1 MISEDRWL
9 LPEGI
14 EEILPPAAGR
24 LERLRR
30 ELLDLYES
38 WGYEL
43 IVPPLIEFLESLLTG
58 AGDDLE
64 LQTFKLTDQLSGRM
78 MGVRADM
85 TPQAA
90 RIDAHRLK
98 RNGPVRLCY
107 MGTVLRTRADGFGG
121 SRSPYQA
128 GVELYGHRGY
138 ESDLEVLTLMLET
151 LRAAGISEAHLDL
164 GHVAIFRELVRQAGL
179 NMEQERVLF
188 EALQRKAL
196 PEIHQH
202 LAEWTLPAPCREW
215 LQALATLNGGP
226 EALDEADARLA
237 ASSPGVREAL
247 TMLRRLVGAL
257 REQWPDLPIH
267 VDLAE
272 LRGYHYHTGIL
283 FSAYTLGQGAAVA
296 QGGRY
301 DEIGQ
306 VFGRARPA
314 TGFSTDL
321 ATLLWLGAAPEVV
334 ATGIYAPSLGDAGLE
349 EQVVR
354 LRRQGERVIRALPG
368 AEVEPRTLGCDR
380 RLAQQGGQWVAIPLT
395 EVDSAWQ
402 APLAPWGRGAGG
414 EG

>member
-1 MISEDRWL
+1 MIPEDRWL

-30 ELLDLYES
+30 DLLDLYAS

-43 IVPPLIEFLESLLTG
+43 VAPPLIEFLESLLTG

-85 TPQAA
+85 TPQVA
-90 RIDAHRLK
+90 RIDAHLLK
-98 RNGPVRLCY
+98 RDEPVRLCY
-107 MGTVLRTRADGFGG
+107 MGEVLRTRADGFGG

-128 GVELYGHRGY
+128 GVELYGHRGH

-151 LRAAGISEAHLDL
+151 LRVAEIGEVHLDL
-164 GHVAIFRELVRQAGL
+164 GHVAIFRELVGQAGL
-179 NMEQERVLF
+179 DREREVVLF

-196 PEIHQH
+196 PEIRQH
-202 LAEWTLPAPCREW
+202 LAAWALPARYGGA
-215 LQALATLNGGP
+215 LLALAELNGGP
-226 EALDEADARLA
+226 EVLDEAEARLA
-237 ASSPGVREAL
+237 AGGGNVREAL
-247 TMLRRLVGAL
+247 ATLRRLAAAARDSWPAL
-257 REQWPDLPIH
+257 PVH

-272 LRGYHYHTGIL
+272 LRGYHYHTGVV
-283 FSAYTLGQGAAVA
+283 FSAYAPGQGQAVA

-301 DEIGQ
+301 DQIGQ

-321 ATLLWLGAAPEVV
+321 ATLLLLGPAP
-334 ATGIYAPSLGDAGLE
+334 ATAGTGIYAPPVGGADLE
-349 EQVVR
+349 RRVAV
-354 LRRQGERVIRALPG
+354 LRGQGERVIRALPG
-368 AEVEPRTLGCDR
+368 AEVAPRNLGCDR
-380 RLAQQGGQWVAIPLT
+380 MLGRREGEWVVMPLPFN
-395 EVDSAWQ
+395 S
-402 APLAPWGRGAGG
+402 
-414 EG
+414 

>member
-1 MISEDRWL
+1 MISKDRWL

-30 ELLDLYES
+30 QLLDLYES

-43 IVPPLIEFLESLLTG
+43 MIPPLIEFLESLLTG

-90 RIDAHRLK
+90 RIDAHLLK
-98 RNGPVRLCY
+98 RHGPVRLCY

-128 GVELYGHRGY
+128 GLELYGHRGY

-151 LRAAGISEAHLDL
+151 LRTAGLGEVHLDL
-164 GHVAIFRELVRQAGL
+164 GHVAVFRELVNQAGL
-179 NMEQERVLF
+179 NAGQESVLF

-202 LAEWTLPAPCREW
+202 LAEWTLPTPCREW

-226 EALDEADARLA
+226 ETLDEAEARLA
-237 ASSPGVREAL
+237 ASPGVREAL
-247 TMLRRLVGAL
+247 MMLRRLVGAL
-257 REQWPDLPIH
+257 GQQWPNLPIH

-272 LRGYHYHTGIL
+272 LRGYHYHTGVL
-283 FSAYTLGQGAAVA
+283 FSAYTPGQGAAVA

-321 ATLLWLGAAPEVV
+321 ATLLWLGASAEVA
-334 ATGIYAPSLGDAGLE
+334 ATGIYAPPVGDAELE
-349 EQVVR
+349 EQVAR
-354 LRRQGERVIRALPG
+354 LRRRGERVIRALPG
-368 AEVEPRTLGCDR
+368 ATIEPHTLGCDR
-380 RLAQQGGQWVAIPLT
+380 GLVQQARKWMVIPLPN
-395 EVDSAWQ
+395 SANHT
-402 APLAPWGRGAGG
+402 GI
-414 EG
+414 

>member
-30 ELLDLYES
+30 QLLDLYES

-43 IVPPLIEFLESLLTG
+43 MIPPLIEFLESLLTG

-151 LRAAGISEAHLDL
+151 LRVAGVSEAHLDL

-179 NMEQERVLF
+179 NAEQEGVLF

-196 PEIHQH
+196 PEIHQQ
-202 LAEWTLPAPCREW
+202 LAQWTLPAPYRERIE
-215 LQALATLNGGP
+215 ALATLNGGP
-226 EALDEADARLA
+226 EALDAAEARLA
-237 ASSPGVREAL
+237 ASGPEVREAL
-247 TMLRRLVGAL
+247 VMLRRLVDAL
-257 REQWPDLPIH
+257 RQQWPDLPIH

-272 LRGYHYHTGIL
+272 LRGYHYHTGVL
-283 FSAYTLGQGAAVA
+283 FSAYTPGQGTAMA

-321 ATLLWLGAAPEVV
+321 ATLLWLGASPEV
-334 ATGIYAPSLGDAGLE
+334 AAAGIYAPPVGDAGLE
-349 EQVVR
+349 EQVAR
-354 LRRQGERVIRALPG
+354 LRCQGERVIRALPG
-368 AEVEPRTLGCDR
+368 AEMELHALGCDR
-380 RLAQQGGQWVAIPLT
+380 GLAQQAGKWVVIPLPN
-395 EVDSAWQ
+395 SANHT
-402 APLAPWGRGAGG
+402 GI
-414 EG
+414 

>member
-1 MISEDRWL
+1 MIPEDRWL

-43 IVPPLIEFLESLLTG
+43 IIPPLIEFLDSLLTG

-90 RIDAHRLK
+90 RIDAHLLK
-98 RNGPVRLCY
+98 RHGPVRLCY

-128 GVELYGHRGY
+128 GIELYGHRGD

-151 LRAAGISEAHLDL
+151 LHTAGIREVHLDL

-179 NMEQERVLF
+179 STQQERGLF

-196 PEIHQH
+196 PEIHQQ
-202 LAEWTLPAPCREW
+202 LAEWALPASCREW

-226 EALDEADARLA
+226 EALDEAEVRLA
-237 ASSPGVREAL
+237 ACGSGVREAL
-247 TMLRRLVGAL
+247 MMLRRLVGAL
-257 REQWPDLPIH
+257 RQQWPNLPIH

-272 LRGYHYHTGIL
+272 LRGYHYHTGVL
-283 FSAYTLGQGAAVA
+283 FSAYTPCQGAAVA

-321 ATLLWLGAAPEVV
+321 ATLLWLGTSTEVAV
-334 ATGIYAPSLGDAGLE
+334 TGIYAPPVGDAELE
-349 EQVVR
+349 EQVTR

-368 AEVEPRTLGCDR
+368 AAMEPHALGCDR
-380 RLAQQGGQWVAIPLT
+380 RLAQQVGKWIVIPLPNSVNHT
-395 EVDSAWQ
+395 
-402 APLAPWGRGAGG
+402 GI
-414 EG
+414 

>member
-1 MISEDRWL
+1 MMIPEDRWL

-43 IVPPLIEFLESLLTG
+43 IIPPLIEFLESLLTG
-58 AGDDLE
+58 AGDDLA

-98 RNGPVRLCY
+98 RHGPVRLCY

-128 GVELYGHRGY
+128 GVELYGHRGD

-151 LRAAGISEAHLDL
+151 LHTAGIREVHLDL

-179 NMEQERVLF
+179 STQQERGLF

-196 PEIHQH
+196 PEIHQQ
-202 LAEWTLPAPCREW
+202 LAEWALPASCREW

-226 EALDEADARLA
+226 EALDEAEARLA
-237 ASSPGVREAL
+237 ACSSGVREAL
-247 TMLRRLVGAL
+247 MMLRRLVGAL
-257 REQWPDLPIH
+257 RQQWPSLPIH

-272 LRGYHYHTGIL
+272 LRGYHYHTGVL
-283 FSAYTLGQGAAVA
+283 FSAYTPGQGAAVA

-321 ATLLWLGAAPEVV
+321 ATLLWLGASTEVAV
-334 ATGIYAPSLGDAGLE
+334 TGIYAPPVGDAGLE
-349 EQVVR
+349 EQVAR

-368 AEVEPRTLGCDR
+368 ADMEPHALGCDR
-380 RLAQQGGQWVAIPLT
+380 GLAQQAGKWIVIPLPNSVNHT
-395 EVDSAWQ
+395 
-402 APLAPWGRGAGG
+402 GI
-414 EG
+414 

>member
-1 MISEDRWL
+1 MMIPEDRWL

-43 IVPPLIEFLESLLTG
+43 IIPPLIEFLDSLLTG

-90 RIDAHRLK
+90 RIDAHLLK
-98 RNGPVRLCY
+98 RHGPVRLCY

-128 GVELYGHRGY
+128 GIELYGHRGD

-151 LRAAGISEAHLDL
+151 LHTAGIREVHLDL

-179 NMEQERVLF
+179 STQQERGLF

-196 PEIHQH
+196 PEIHQQ
-202 LAEWTLPAPCREW
+202 LAEWALPASCREW

-226 EALDEADARLA
+226 EALDEAEVRLA
-237 ASSPGVREAL
+237 ACGSGVREAL
-247 TMLRRLVGAL
+247 MMLRRLVGAL
-257 REQWPDLPIH
+257 RQQWPNLPIH

-272 LRGYHYHTGIL
+272 LRGYHYHTGVL
-283 FSAYTLGQGAAVA
+283 FSAYTPGQGAAVA

-321 ATLLWLGAAPEVV
+321 ATLLWLGASTEVAV
-334 ATGIYAPSLGDAGLE
+334 TGIYAPPVGDAELE
-349 EQVVR
+349 EQVTR

-368 AEVEPRTLGCDR
+368 AAMEPHALGCDR
-380 RLAQQGGQWVAIPLT
+380 RLAQQVGKWIVIPLPNSVNHT
-395 EVDSAWQ
+395 
-402 APLAPWGRGAGG
+402 GI
-414 EG
+414 

>member
-30 ELLDLYES
+30 QLLDLYES

-43 IVPPLIEFLESLLTG
+43 MIPPLIEFLESLLTG

-151 LRAAGISEAHLDL
+151 LRVAGVSEAHLDL

-179 NMEQERVLF
+179 NAEQEGVLF

-196 PEIHQH
+196 PEIHQQ
-202 LAEWTLPAPCREW
+202 LAQWTLPAPYRERIE
-215 LQALATLNGGP
+215 ALATLNGGP
-226 EALDEADARLA
+226 EALDEAEARLA
-237 ASSPGVREAL
+237 ASGPEVREAL
-247 TMLRRLVGAL
+247 VMLRRLVDAL
-257 REQWPDLPIH
+257 RQQWPDLPIH

-272 LRGYHYHTGIL
+272 LRGYHYHTGVL
-283 FSAYTLGQGAAVA
+283 FSAYTPGQGTAMA

-321 ATLLWLGAAPEVV
+321 ATLLWLGASPEV
-334 ATGIYAPSLGDAGLE
+334 AAAGIYAPPVGDAGLE
-349 EQVVR
+349 EQIAR

-368 AEVEPRTLGCDR
+368 AEMELHALGCDR
-380 RLAQQGGQWVAIPLT
+380 GLAQQAGKWVVIPLPN
-395 EVDSAWQ
+395 SANHT
-402 APLAPWGRGAGG
+402 GI
-414 EG
+414 